1 MSLLRALQH
10 RFYGLLWLLP
20 LGAIASQPLYGG
32 PRPVFWLSVLAGLV
46 LLVGLRR
53 GLFDHSARRLT
64 AVWAMLWLPAIA
76 SWPASWDPIGTAK
89 VVAVLTLALP
99 AGLFW
104 LRALQSESARRGLE
118 WGIVAVLTLWALD
131 GGWQYVH
138 GADWF
143 GVPVSEDG
151 RVVGPFGGNLR
162 MPFFLALLAPVAVY
176 RIASRSQPLAMLAA
190 ILFMGVALLG
200 GTRTQMVMCV
210 LAALACFPAFR
221 WRWRLT
227 LLGSLAI
234 LVSALV
240 VVSPLHRAKAEQ
252 TIASAATIIPG
263 KPEWFNVWNQRLG
276 TRLTLADA
284 AVNMG
289 LRNPAGV
296 GASAFTEAYP
306 AHTWPGDPQA
316 QYVGKGVE
324 INHAHHVWFQLLGE
338 EGLAGVAGLIAAMA
352 LAVIWWRRAG
362 PGGRASA
369 APYGACLAVYLFPVT
384 SHPPLYQLWLFPVV
398 WVLVCSYLAVLNGG
412 TGQASADSTIPGH

>member
-1 MSLLRALQH
+1 MSLMPALPH
-10 RFYGLLWLLP
+10 RFAGLLWLLP
-20 LGAIASQPLYGG
+20 FGAIASQPLYGG
-32 PRPVFWLSVLAGLV
+32 PRPAFWVSVLAGLA
-46 LLVGLRR
+46 LLVTLRR
-53 GLFDHSARRLT
+53 GLFDDSARRLT
-64 AVWAMLWLPAIA
+64 AVWAMLWLPTVA

-99 AGLFW
+99 AGLLW
-104 LRALQSESARRGLE
+104 LRALQPESARRCLE

-131 GGWQYVH
+131 GAWQYVH

-143 GVPVSEDG
+143 GVPISEDG
-151 RVVGPFGGNLR
+151 RVVGPFASNLR
-162 MPFFLALLAPVAVY
+162 MPFFLVLLAPVAVY
-176 RIASRSQPLAMLAA
+176 RIASCSQPLAILAA

-200 GTRTQMVMCV
+200 GTRTQIVMCV
-210 LAALACFPAFR
+210 LATLACFPAFR
-221 WRWRLT
+221 WRWRLA

-252 TIASAATIIPG
+252 TVAGAVMAVPG
-263 KPEWFNVWNQRLG
+263 KPEWFNVWNHRLG

-289 LRNPAGV
+289 LRNPTGV

-316 QYVGKGVE
+316 QYVGKGVD

-352 LAVIWWRRAG
+352 LAAIWWRRAG
-362 PGGRASA
+362 PGGRVSA
-369 APYGACLAVYLFPVT
+369 APYAVCLAVYLFPVT

-398 WVLVCSYLAVLNGG
+398 WVVACSYLAALNGHP
-412 TGQASADSTIPGH
+412 GQVSTDSTMPVR

>member
-1 MSLLRALQH
+1 
-10 RFYGLLWLLP
+10 
-20 LGAIASQPLYGG
+20 
-32 PRPVFWLSVLAGLV
+32 
-46 LLVGLRR
+46 
-53 GLFDHSARRLT
+53 
-64 AVWAMLWLPAIA
+64 
-76 SWPASWDPIGTAK
+76 
-89 VVAVLTLALP
+89 
-99 AGLFW
+99 
-104 LRALQSESARRGLE
+104 
-118 WGIVAVLTLWALD
+118 
-131 GGWQYVH
+131 
-138 GADWF
+138 
-143 GVPVSEDG
+143 
-151 RVVGPFGGNLR
+151 
-162 MPFFLALLAPVAVY
+162 
-176 RIASRSQPLAMLAA
+176 
-190 ILFMGVALLG
+190 
-200 GTRTQMVMCV
+200 
-210 LAALACFPAFR
+210 LACFPAFR

-338 EGLAGVAGLIAAMA
+338 EGLSIKEAAERLRIPRGTLYEEIKRIRRIFDQQGL
-352 LAVIWWRRAG
+352 
-362 PGGRASA
+362 SN
-369 APYGACLAVYLFPVT
+369 YLK
-384 SHPPLYQLWLFPVV
+384 
-398 WVLVCSYLAVLNGG
+398 
-412 TGQASADSTIPGH
+412 D